1 MTQERND
8 AQAAGP
14 SPIEGS
20 LGAAAPE
27 DEASTRTEPA
37 APRSLAPPLE
47 ENLPFALQEGE
58 HVITRARRHWVYL
71 AVNLGKDIFMA
82 LAPVVTVAIVVQ
94 ITSGFDGTF
103 GRVMIG
109 LMLVWLA
116 FWGIRGYFT
125 WYKYQND
132 LWVVTNQRIVD
143 SMKKHWFSHR
153 MASADLVN
161 VEDMSV
167 DREGVFAT
175 MFNYGNLNCQTAGT
189 QEKFILSGIPKPT
202 EVLAIVD
209 RYRDAARRE
218 LTRGNLI

>member
-1 MTQERND
+1 MTHEQTEPPVDRP
-8 AQAAGP
+8 GP
-14 SPIEGS
+14 ARPD
-20 LGAAAPE
+20 L
-27 DEASTRTEPA
+27 PA
-37 APRSLAPPLE
+37 APAPAGAAMAK
-47 ENLPFALQEGE
+47 LPFALQDGE
-58 HVITRARRHWVYL
+58 YVISKARRHWVYL
-71 AVNLGKDIFMA
+71 AVNLGKDIA
-82 LAPVVTVAIVVQ
+82 LGVVPVVAVAVLMQ
-94 ITSGFDGTF
+94 MTAGFDGNA
-103 GRVMIG
+103 GRIVLL
-109 LMLVWLA
+109 LMVLWLG

-143 SMKKHWFSHR
+143 SLKKHWFSHR

-175 MFNYGNLNCQTAGT
+175 MFNYGDLLCQTAGA

-209 RYRDAARRE
+209 RHRDAARRE
-218 LTRGNLI
+218 LARGNFL